1 MGKIIPVI
9 LVLLGLGG
17 GLAAGLF
24 LRPEPA
30 APVARPDG
38 ADPRASVPTGPRG
51 LFEIPNQFM
60 VPVMAEDRIAAVIVI
75 TLALEIAEPQRAQVA
90 SSLPRLRDAMLQV
103 MFDHANS
110 GGFNGAFTANATMD
124 QLRRALL
131 EAGQKVLGP
140 DVVFSVLVTDILR
153 TGA

>member
-1 MGKIIPVI
+1 MGKVIAVI
-9 LVLLGLGG
+9 LVLLGVGG
-17 GLAAGLF
+17 GLAAGLI
-24 LRPEPA
+24 LRPAA
-30 APVARPDG
+30 APPEAPDG
-38 ADPRASVPTGPRG
+38 VEMLASVPTGKRG

-60 VPVMAEDRIAAVIVI
+60 VPVMHEDRIAAVIVI
-75 TLALEIAEPQRAQVA
+75 TLALEISEPHRAEVA

-110 GGFNGAFTANATMD
+110 GGFHGAFTANTTMD

-131 EAGQKVLGP
+131 EAGQKAVGR
-140 DVVFSVLVTDILR
+140 DAVFSVLVTDILR